1 MFEALY
7 GNEQNKK
14 LLSFFIINKK
24 IPNSILFYGEQGVGK
39 LSFAKEFANLVV
51 GSNKDS
57 HPDIRV
63 YKLEEGQLNHPIQT
77 IRQIK
82 EEVYLPSF
90 SSNKKVFIIQD
101 ANKMQPAA
109 ANALLKTLEEPSDQ
123 GCIILISSSVSELL
137 QTISSRCTKIFF
149 TPLSELDI
157 ESFLVKEKN
166 ISPLFAKEIAQKSF
180 GNLNEALSFLET
192 LTLNWKQELETL
204 VLNFPVLPYEQVQKK
219 IQLLDSHLEKNG
231 ESLFS
236 SYCDHLFR
244 ILKDIFFAQQNISSN
259 RFCFHSDLKQMNE
272 LSSEIHLTF
281 DQMIECFEQLKFS
294 QVVHVKFKTSFE
306 AFLFKLFAH

>member
-1 MFEALY
+1 MFESLY
-7 GNEQNKK
+7 GNEQNKE
-14 LLSFFIINKK
+14 LLSSFIKNKK
-24 IPNSILFYGEQGVGK
+24 IPKSILFYGEEGVGK
-39 LSFAKEFANLVV
+39 LFFAKEFANLVV

-82 EEVYLPSF
+82 DEVYLPSF
-90 SSNKKVFIIQD
+90 SSNKKVFILQD

-123 GCIILISSSVSELL
+123 ACIILLSSSVSELL
-137 QTISSRCTKIFF
+137 PTISSRCTKIFF
-149 TPLSELDI
+149 SPLSEFDI

-166 ISPLFAKEIAQKSF
+166 ISSVLAKEIAQKSF

-192 LTLNWKQELETL
+192 QAVNWKEELESL
-204 VLNFPVLPYEQVQKK
+204 LFNFPVLPYDQIQKK

-231 ESLFS
+231 ASLFS
-236 SYCDHLFR
+236 SYCHHLFR
-244 ILKDIFFAQQNISSN
+244 ILKDISFAQQNISPTW
-259 RFCFHSDLKQMNE
+259 FCFHPHVKQIKE
-272 LSSEIHLTF
+272 LSSQIPFNF
-281 DQMIECFEQLKFS
+281 DQMIQSFEELKFS
-294 QVVHVKFKTSFE
+294 QLIHIKFKTSFE
-306 AFLFKLFAH
+306 AFLFKLFAR